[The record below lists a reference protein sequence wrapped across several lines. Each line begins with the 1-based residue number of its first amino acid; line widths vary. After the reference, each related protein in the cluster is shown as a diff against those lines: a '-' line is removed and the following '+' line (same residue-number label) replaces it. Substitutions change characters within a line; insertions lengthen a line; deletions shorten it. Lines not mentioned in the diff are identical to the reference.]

1 MTAKM
6 REDRETRTTTST
18 PLNTMDE
25 LAYNELKTE
34 NKKLKKRVEEAEG
47 ETTIVKGI
55 GINSPEMRGLQTEN
69 KNLKN
74 LLGDANDKITVL
86 QLQSESPLKEKKDWK
101 VTLSYNI
108 RHDDTYLIQNETKE
122 GAIYIAEN
130 QNTSP
135 KHDCICIKENKSD
148 IEDEETT
155 IKEVVFDTEKKDWID
170 KEKK

>member
-6 REDRETRTTTST
+6 REDRETITTTST

-34 NKKLKKRVEEAEG
+34 NK
-47 ETTIVKGI
+47 
-55 GINSPEMRGLQTEN
+55 
-69 KNLKN
+69 NLKN
-74 LLGDANDKITVL
+74 SLGDANDKLTVL
-86 QLQSESPLKEKKDWK
+86 QLRSESPLKEKKDWK
-101 VTLSYNI
+101 VTLNYNR

-170 KEKK
+170 KENK

>member
-1 MTAKM
+1 MVSEKEKFAAMVAQLEDTGYNWTEHWRVNSKGVCMTAKM
-6 REDRETRTTTST
+6 REDRATTNR

-25 LAYNELKTE
+25 LAYKELE
-34 NKKLKKRVEEAEG
+34 
-47 ETTIVKGI
+47 
-55 GINSPEMRGLQTEN
+55 TEN

-74 LLGDANDKITVL
+74 SLGEANDKLTVL
-86 QLQSESPLKEKKDWK
+86 QLRSKSSLKDWK

-130 QNTSP
+130 QNTSS
-135 KHDCICIKENKSD
+135 KHDCICTQEDKSD
-148 IEDEETT
+148 VEDEETT
-155 IKEVVFDTEKKDWID
+155 IKEVIFDVEKKDWID

>member
-34 NKKLKKRVEEAEG
+34 NK
-47 ETTIVKGI
+47 
-55 GINSPEMRGLQTEN
+55 
-69 KNLKN
+69 NLKN
-74 LLGDANDKITVL
+74 SLGDANDKLTVL
-86 QLQSESPLKEKKDWK
+86 QLRSESPLKEKKDWK
-101 VTLSYNI
+101 VTLNYNR

-135 KHDCICIKENKSD
+135 KHDCICTQEDKSD

-155 IKEVVFDTEKKDWID
+155 IKEVIFDAEKKDWID

>member
-6 REDRETRTTTST
+6 REDRETITTTST

-34 NKKLKKRVEEAEG
+34 NK
-47 ETTIVKGI
+47 
-55 GINSPEMRGLQTEN
+55 
-69 KNLKN
+69 NLKN
-74 LLGDANDKITVL
+74 SLGEANDKLTVL
-86 QLQSESPLKEKKDWK
+86 QLRSESPLKEKKDWK
-101 VTLSYNI
+101 VTLNYNR

-135 KHDCICIKENKSD
+135 KHDCICTQEDKSD

-155 IKEVVFDTEKKDWID
+155 IKEVVWNSEKKDWLP
-170 KEKK
+170 KEVK

>member
-25 LAYNELKTE
+25 MAYRELE
-34 NKKLKKRVEEAEG
+34 
-47 ETTIVKGI
+47 
-55 GINSPEMRGLQTEN
+55 TEN

-74 LLGDANDKITVL
+74 SLGEANDKLTVL
-86 QLQSESPLKEKKDWK
+86 QLRAELSLKEKKDWK

-135 KHDCICIKENKSD
+135 KHDCICTQEDESD

>member
-1 MTAKM
+1 MSAYFINSKGVCMTKEM
-6 REDRETRTTTST
+6 REDRETTNRT
-18 PLNTMDE
+18 LNTMDE

-34 NKKLKKRVEEAEG
+34 NK
-47 ETTIVKGI
+47 
-55 GINSPEMRGLQTEN
+55 
-69 KNLKN
+69 NLKN
-74 LLGDANDKITVL
+74 SLGDANDKLTVL

-135 KHDCICIKENKSD
+135 KHDCICTQEDKSD

-155 IKEVVFDTEKKDWID
+155 IKEVIFDAEKKDWID

>member
-1 MTAKM
+1 MVSEKEKFAAMLAQREDTGYNWTKHWRVNAKGVCMTAKM
-6 REDRETRTTTST
+6 REDRATTNR

-25 LAYNELKTE
+25 LAYKELE
-34 NKKLKKRVEEAEG
+34 
-47 ETTIVKGI
+47 
-55 GINSPEMRGLQTEN
+55 TEN

-74 LLGDANDKITVL
+74 SLGEANDRITVL
-86 QLQSESPLKEKKDWK
+86 QLQSKPSQEEKKDWK

-135 KHDCICIKENKSD
+135 KHDCICIKEN
-148 IEDEETT
+148 
-155 IKEVVFDTEKKDWID
+155 
-170 KEKK
+170 